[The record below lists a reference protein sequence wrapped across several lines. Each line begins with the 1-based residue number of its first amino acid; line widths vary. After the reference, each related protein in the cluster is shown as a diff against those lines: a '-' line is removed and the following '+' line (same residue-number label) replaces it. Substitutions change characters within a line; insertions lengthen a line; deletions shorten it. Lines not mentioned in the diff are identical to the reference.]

1 MTYFNVG
8 GRELALAFTMGALA
22 DMEETF
28 GERCKLTWEGI
39 NALFEK
45 RRDVLRMMAI
55 MANQG
60 EQIEGRAGDVT
71 EAWLGQTLK
80 PVQFVAVQK
89 ALLDAITEGMRMES
103 DAGDPDEEVDVVLEE
118 IKKKDTAGG

>member
-1 MTYFNVG
+1 MVYFDVG
-8 GRELALAFTMGALA
+8 GRKLALAFTMGALA
-22 DMEETF
+22 DMEDVF
-28 GERCKLTWEGI
+28 GDRCKLTWEGI

-71 EAWLGQTLK
+71 EGWLGQRLR

-103 DAGDPDEEVDVVLEE
+103 DEGDPDEEVDVVLDE
-118 IKKKDTAGG
+118 IKKKETAGG